1 SACPT
6 CAAVAGS
13 VLTAVSVGSVKVDAN
28 QAGGSASGNQYAAA
42 TQVQV
47 PITIS
52 NTVVAS
58 DVPSLLMN
66 QIYWSYQSGAFTD
79 GQNPAGGAFAITPN
93 GEVVVGTSYNNK
105 ADFISATTGALLSQ
119 VTISGPGGFTTDSQ
133 GNLYMAHLYGPT
145 VLKIPYV
152 NGVYATLSDTSPA
165 NCTGTD
171 TTLCT
176 FASVPSG
183 GVKAIAF
190 D

>member
-58 DVPSLLMN
+58 DVPALLMN
-66 QIYWSYQSGAFTD
+66 QINWSYQSGAFTD
-79 GQNPAGGAFAITPN
+79 GQNPAGGSFAVTQN
-93 GEVVVGTSYNNK
+93 GQIVVGTSYNNEV
-105 ADFISATTGALLSQ
+105 DFVSASTGALLSQ
-119 VTISGPGGFTTDSQ
+119 AKIS
-133 GNLYMAHLYGPT
+133 
-145 VLKIPYV
+145 
-152 NGVYATLSDTSPA
+152 
-165 NCTGTD
+165 
-171 TTLCT
+171 
-176 FASVPSG
+176 
-183 GVKAIAF
+183 
-190 D
+190 